1 MLPPSS
7 PTAITPKL
15 PAEAHAKGWTLF
27 SSMGADAGG
36 AVLGDRFEVGELLG
50 AGGTAW
56 VYACR
61 DRVLRCMAA
70 IKILKASGED
80 ARRRFREEACIL
92 ANLRHPHLVQVLA
105 VGETDTRA
113 PFMVLELLPGQSLDE
128 RLRREGPLPW
138 REVVELVAQ
147 AAGALEALHAAGVIH
162 RDVKPANLVQIGS
175 ATSRPLV
182 KLIDLG
188 IAKVQSWDRVQGG
201 GFTLVERH
209 QTDAGLVVG
218 TPGFYPPEAAHD
230 EPTPRFDTFALGVT
244 IYLLCTG
251 QMPNLLEHRPMVE
264 VRPGCGVPP
273 ELEALVAT
281 ALKVL
286 PEDRVATAEEFRRRL
301 ESIRLA
307 HAEASTPYLFDGC
320 YELIELLGVG
330 AKGEVYRAY
339 HRDAARYVALKLLSA
354 RSIEE
359 PEECVRFAREALALS
374 TTRHPALPELVDCRT
389 SSKRKQ
395 PFIAMALVHGRRAGD
410 FRVGKDDLG
419 VADVIAIGRQL
430 AGALAALHARG
441 ILHRD
446 VHGSNVLIE
455 LGRTTSATLIDI
467 GMAEFTNAFYAA
479 VDQRYPTPPEHRVK
493 LGTGGLEHL
502 DWTAPEARA
511 TKIWTDKCDVY
522 SLGRLL
528 YKLLTGK
535 QPTRSGSREL
545 VSPRMLVPA
554 CPVALSSALLAA
566 LHEDPAERV
575 DMRGLL
581 AKLEAAADELADE
594 LAEDASDDDDDDA
607 VKPVDAPLAAGGVTA
622 VEAPLAAVAKPEP
635 ARRSWAR
642 HAMTATLG
650 AAILGLGW
658 LGGRWTTST
667 TPTGDSR
674 VAIVQPQPPGPGVA
688 SPEPTVTPASPATTP
703 PLPTM
708 REALDA
714 VAGDLRRCAALDDG
728 LLLLEFTVDKGAFAK
743 VSAGGTTPDNVV
755 ACVGEATRSLRF
767 QAVPLPETFTEE
779 YMP

>member
-27 SSMGADAGG
+27 SSMGGDASG

-70 IKILKASGED
+70 IKILKDSSED
-80 ARRRFREEACIL
+80 ARRRFREEGCIL

-105 VGETDTRA
+105 VGETDTGA

-147 AAGALEALHAAGVIH
+147 AAGALEALHAAGVVH
-162 RDVKPANLVQIGS
+162 RDVKPSNIVQIGS

-218 TPGFYPPEAAHD
+218 TPGFYPPEASHD

-251 QMPNLLEHRPMVE
+251 QMPNLLEHRPMIE
-264 VRPGCGVPP
+264 VRPGCGAPP

-281 ALKVL
+281 ALAVL
-286 PEDRVATAEEFRRRL
+286 PDDRVATAEEFQRRL
-301 ESIRLA
+301 EAIRLA

-354 RSIEE
+354 RSIED

-374 TTRHPALPELVDCRT
+374 ATRHPALPELVDCRT
-389 SSKRKQ
+389 SAKRKQ

-410 FRVGKDDLG
+410 FRAGKDDLG
-419 VADVIAIGRQL
+419 IADVIAVGTQL
-430 AGALAALHARG
+430 AGALATLHARG

-455 LGRTTSATLIDI
+455 LGRTPRATLIDV
-467 GMAEFTNAFYAA
+467 GMSEFTNAFYAI

-511 TKIWTDKCDVY
+511 TKIWTAKCDVY
-522 SLGRLL
+522 SLGLLL

-535 QPTRSGSREL
+535 RPTRSGSREL
-545 VSPRMLVPA
+545 ISPRKLVPA

-566 LHEDPAERV
+566 LQEDPAERV
-575 DMRGLL
+575 DMQGLL
-581 AKLEAAADELADE
+581 AKLEAAADELADD
-594 LAEDASDDDDDDA
+594 ACEDEDEDVDDGKEDEQA
-607 VKPVDAPLAAGGVTA
+607 VAAPLAADGA
-622 VEAPLAAVAKPEP
+622 MVAEVP
-635 ARRSWAR
+635 A
-642 HAMTATLG
+642 
-650 AAILGLGW
+650 
-658 LGGRWTTST
+658 
-667 TPTGDSR
+667 
-674 VAIVQPQPPGPGVA
+674 
-688 SPEPTVTPASPATTP
+688 
-703 PLPTM
+703 
-708 REALDA
+708 
-714 VAGDLRRCAALDDG
+714 
-728 LLLLEFTVDKGAFAK
+728 
-743 VSAGGTTPDNVV
+743 AGGTTV
-755 ACVGEATRSLRF
+755 A
-767 QAVPLPETFTEE
+767 AVPTARRQSCGAERGPG
-779 YMP
+779 PR

>member
-1 MLPPSS
+1 MMPPSS
-7 PTAITPKL
+7 STAITPKL
-15 PAEAHAKGWTLF
+15 PSDAHAKGWTLF
-27 SSMGADAGG
+27 STMGADAGG

-70 IKILKASGED
+70 IKILKDSGED
-80 ARRRFREEACIL
+80 ARRRFREEGCIL

-105 VGETDTRA
+105 VGETDTGA

-147 AAGALEALHAAGVIH
+147 AAGALEALNAAGVVH
-162 RDVKPANLVQIGS
+162 RDVKPSNIVQIGS

-188 IAKVQSWDRVQGG
+188 VAKVQSWDRVQGG

-218 TPGFYPPEAAHD
+218 TPGFYPPEASHTD
-230 EPTPRFDTFALGVT
+230 PTPRFDTFALGVT

-251 QMPNLLEHRPMVE
+251 QMPNLLEHRPMGE
-264 VRPGCGVPP
+264 VCPGCGAPP

-281 ALKVL
+281 ALAVL
-286 PEDRVATAEEFRRRL
+286 PEDRVASAREFQRRL
-301 ESIRLA
+301 EAIYLA

-354 RSIEE
+354 RSIQD

-374 TTRHPALPELVDCRT
+374 TTRHPGLPELVDCRT
-389 SSKRKQ
+389 SAKRKQ

-410 FRVGKDDLG
+410 FRAGKDDLG
-419 VADVIAIGRQL
+419 VADVIAAGKAL

-446 VHGSNVLIE
+446 VHGANVLID
-455 LGRTTSATLIDI
+455 LGRTTNATLLDV
-467 GMAEFTNAFYAA
+467 GMAEFTDAFHAI

-493 LGTGGLEHL
+493 LGSGGLEHL

-511 TKIWTDKCDVY
+511 TKIWTAKCDVY
-522 SLGRLL
+522 SLGLLL

-535 QPTRSGSREL
+535 RPTRVGSREL
-545 VSPRMLVPA
+545 ISPRKLVPA
-554 CPVALSSALLAA
+554 CPMALSSALLAA
-566 LHEDPAERV
+566 LQEDPAERV
-575 DMRGLL
+575 DMQGLL
-581 AKLEAAADELADE
+581 AKLDAAADELADD
-594 LAEDASDDDDDDA
+594 ACEDEEVDDVQEDEQA
-607 VKPVDAPLAAGGVTA
+607 VVAPREAGGVTVA
-622 VEAPLAAVAKPEP
+622 DVPPAAVAPDRG
-635 ARRSWAR
+635 RRAWAR
-642 HAMTATLG
+642 PAMTAMLG
-650 AAILGLGW
+650 VAVLGLGW
-658 LGGRWTTST
+658 WGGRVTA
-667 TPTGDSR
+667 TPTQPIDAS
-674 VAIVQPQPPGPGVA
+674 VAIVEPRRSEPAVA
-688 SPEPTVTPASPATTP
+688 SREPTVTPARPATTP
-703 PLPTM
+703 ALPTM
-708 REALDA
+708 HASLDA
-714 VAGDLRRCAALDDG
+714 VAEDLRRCAALEGG
-728 LLLLEFTVDKGAFAK
+728 LLVLEFTADKGAFTK
-743 VSAGGTTPDNVV
+743 VSAGGTAADGVA
-755 ACVGEATRSLRF
+755 ACVRDATSALRF
-767 QAVPLPETFTEE
+767 QAALLPETFTEE